1 MLSPEESEDPWLLE
15 DTLTSSDTAE
25 RDIDP
30 KNLVYFELFI
40 LLQDMFTGK
49 KSSLSM
55 RPRTCGSKD
64 TRGKLERFFCL
75 RGRGRRTLQG
85 HIQNSC
91 ATAMRNSS

>member
-40 LLQDMFTGK
+40 LLQDMFIVENLNV
-49 KSSLSM
+49 SSVFVAEA
-55 RPRTCGSKD
+55 D
-64 TRGKLERFFCL
+64 ERCKAIYRIPAQL
-75 RGRGRRTLQG
+75 P
-85 HIQNSC
+85 
-91 ATAMRNSS
+91 